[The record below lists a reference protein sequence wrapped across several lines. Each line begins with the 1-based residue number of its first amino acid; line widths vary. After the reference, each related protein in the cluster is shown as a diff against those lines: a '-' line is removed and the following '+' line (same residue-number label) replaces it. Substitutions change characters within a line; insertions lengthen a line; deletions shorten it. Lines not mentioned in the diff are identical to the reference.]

1 MCSSDFHTTEVYQ
14 CTRASAYLALVFLV
28 CAIRWSRFFA
38 ADQDVPFVSLR
49 EEASSYEHGDGIARD
64 GARAVVLYC
73 QAARLGDAAPQFSL
87 GWIYANG
94 RGVPRDD
101 AIAAF
106 FFAAAAEQGIAPAQR
121 MLKQVGHPTTDAPA
135 SMRHPVVAR
144 PPSED
149 AAVVPF
155 QIQTKAPKVLVDLVK
170 KMGPDYRVE
179 PQLVL
184 AIMALESNFD
194 STATSPKNAMGLMQL
209 IPETATRFN
218 VRNAYDPRQ
227 SLRGGLAYLRWLLAY
242 FEGDLTLVAAAYN
255 AGEGAVERYRG
266 VPPYAETRSYVRRI
280 LEAVGTTM
288 HPFDASITAPSAQ
301 LSRIRD
307 AMNPPVARS
316 H

>member
-1 MCSSDFHTTEVYQ
+1 M
-14 CTRASAYLALVFLV
+14 AST
-28 CAIRWSRFFA
+28 
-38 ADQDVPFVSLR
+38 
-49 EEASSYEHGDGIARD
+49 EHGDCIARD

-73 QAARLGDAAPQFSL
+73 QAARLGDAASQFSL

-94 RGVPRDD
+94 RWVPRDD

-106 FFAAAAEQGIAPAQR
+106 FFAAATEQRIAQAQR
-121 MLKQVGHPTTDAPA
+121 MLKQVGQPTTDAPA
-135 SMRHPVVAR
+135 CMRDPVVAR

-155 QIQTKAPKVLVDLVK
+155 QIQTKEPKVLVDLVK
-170 KMGPDYRVE
+170 KMAPDYRVE

-227 SLRGGLAYLRWLLAY
+227 SLRGGVVCMRWLLAY
-242 FEGDLTLVAAAYN
+242 F
-255 AGEGAVERYRG
+255 
-266 VPPYAETRSYVRRI
+266 
-280 LEAVGTTM
+280 
-288 HPFDASITAPSAQ
+288 
-301 LSRIRD
+301 
-307 AMNPPVARS
+307 
-316 H
+316 